1 MAEVGCLKDGNF
13 QNLQVE
19 GTIIYDTCRL
29 NLNKWGIRYASGGIA
44 SVGGDVTETIT
55 FNHATPINADSD
67 FAIVGHETSGDTNT
81 IDKAVITANTLTLTV
96 SANPS
101 TTHAY
106 NYAILRQNCI
116 PDYEIFAAGTITTAG
131 GDTVESVTLT
141 GALASDIAFVNY
153 SVSDDTDTIAKAV
166 MTANT
171 LTVTLSANPGTT
183 HGLHYVV
190 IRPRGNF
197 TPSHY
202 IAYVGEH
209 TTAGGDTTETITDG
223 LSGALA
229 TDIPI
234 VSISGS
240 NDNDQVAAAVM
251 STDTLTLTMTADPS
265 TAHKV
270 TYMILRAV

>member
-29 NLNKWGIRYASGGIA
+29 SLNKWGIRYGSGVIISA
-44 SVGGDVTETIT
+44 GGDTTETIT

-67 FAIVGHETSGDTNT
+67 YAIVGQSVSNDTDV
-81 IDKAVITANTLTLTV
+81 IDKAIITANTLTLTL
-96 SANPS
+96 SADPS
-101 TTHAY
+101 TAHAY

-116 PDYEIFAAGTITTAG
+116 PDCEIFAAGTVTTAG
-131 GDTVESVTLT
+131 GDAVETVTLT
-141 GALASDIAFVNY
+141 GALTSDIAFVTY
-153 SVSDDTDTIAKAV
+153 SATDDTDTVAKAV

-171 LTVTLSANPGTT
+171 LTVTLSADPTTT

-197 TPSHY
+197 IPSHY
-202 IAYVGEH
+202 IFDVGEH
-209 TTAGGDTTETITDG
+209 TTLGGDTTETIT
-223 LSGALA
+223 SAGALS

-234 VSISGS
+234 VSISTS
-240 NDNDQVAAAVM
+240 NDNDQVVAAVM
-251 STDTLTLTMTADPS
+251 TTNTLTLTMSADPS

-270 TYMILRAV
+270 TYMLLRAV

>member
-1 MAEVGCLKDGNF
+1 MGEVGCLKDGSF

-44 SVGGDVTETIT
+44 SAGGDTTEVIT

-67 FAIVGHETSGDTNT
+67 FAVVGQQASNDTDT
-81 IDKAVITANTLTLTV
+81 LDKSVITANTLTITA
-96 SANPS
+96 SANPA
-101 TTHAY
+101 TDHAY
-106 NYAILRQNCI
+106 NYAILRENCI
-116 PDYEIFAAGTITTAG
+116 PDYEIFAAGTVTTAG
-131 GDTVESVTLT
+131 GDTAESVTLT
-141 GALASDIAFVNY
+141 GALASDIAFTNY
-153 SVSDDTDTIAKAV
+153 SATDDTDTIAKAV
-166 MTANT
+166 MSANT
-171 LTVTLSANPGTT
+171 LTVTLSADPTTT
-183 HGLHYVV
+183 HGLHFVV

-202 IAYVGEH
+202 VAYVGEH
-209 TTAGGDTTETITDG
+209 TTAGGDTTETVAVT
-223 LSGALA
+223 GALA

-234 VSISGS
+234 VSMSTS
-240 NDNDQVAAAVM
+240 NDQDQVAAAVM
-251 STDTLTLTMTADPS
+251 TTDTLTLTMTADPS